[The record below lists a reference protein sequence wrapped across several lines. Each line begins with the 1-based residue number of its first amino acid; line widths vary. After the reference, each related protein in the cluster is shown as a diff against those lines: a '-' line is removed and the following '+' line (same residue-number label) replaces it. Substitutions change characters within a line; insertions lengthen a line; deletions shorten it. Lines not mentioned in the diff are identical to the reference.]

1 MTSFLDAGLAWAVP
15 VRPDTLG
22 AHLEA
27 YAAGLPA
34 ITALRLC
41 HRFGTGD
48 AAHITRLPRELIL
61 LIEEHVH
68 AANWHLRS
76 KPDCEWRSTFT
87 CFQSRCEP
95 RKHKGDWSAYSAVVD
110 SYMRE
115 CDHCN
120 KNTMDDNECAY
131 RCPDD
136 LNRLCPACAVGK
148 GPEACHGTCRGR
160 RESELNR
167 ILWDHA
173 AFSEQHEMN
182 KRTWMDKIRQ
192 GPASRFAKYDRL
204 LLQHFGLEAF
214 FASTQID
221 RENVNWRRDFHHRWH
236 FQSDIRTTICY
247 LTLPRAGGPSGMF
260 VNGSTHQKQGRVL
273 VEAAQALPVDLAS
286 LAAPSANMRRR
297 FTVAMKALALTP
309 SVHPSQ
315 KHASPVSANRLK
327 MRKGAER
334 KGAERKGAERNDE
347 EHKTPEPGPDYP
359 QLTLLVNTKFHYN
372 METTLLNRMSA

>member
-1 MTSFLDAGLAWAVP
+1 MSTQKSEANDA
-15 VRPDTLG
+15 
-22 AHLEA
+22 E
-27 YAAGLPA
+27 
-34 ITALRLC
+34 
-41 HRFGTGD
+41 
-48 AAHITRLPRELIL
+48 
-61 LIEEHVH
+61 
-68 AANWHLRS
+68 
-76 KPDCEWRSTFT
+76 
-87 CFQSRCEP
+87 
-95 RKHKGDWSAYSAVVD
+95 
-110 SYMRE
+110 
-115 CDHCN
+115 
-120 KNTMDDNECAY
+120 
-131 RCPDD
+131 
-136 LNRLCPACAVGK
+136 
-148 GPEACHGTCRGR
+148 
-160 RESELNR
+160 
-167 ILWDHA
+167 
-173 AFSEQHEMN
+173 
-182 KRTWMDKIRQ
+182 
-192 GPASRFAKYDRL
+192 L

-347 EHKTPEPGPDYP
+347 EHKTPEPGESTMRWTFPFP
-359 QLTLLVNTKFHYN
+359 PF
-372 METTLLNRMSA
+372 